1 MYKNGLK
8 SICIILFLV
17 IACTNWAKPANR
29 LKIQANSP
37 DEYNVQWDTPG
48 PGSAESMPLGNGDIG
63 LNVWT
68 EKNGDL
74 LFYISKTDAWGGE
87 LSAQKDPWMQQ
98 GGVLMKLG
106 AIRIS
111 SDQDPLAKSSSF
123 KQILKL
129 GTGEILVQE
138 GTGIHA
144 VNYRVWVDSN
154 HPVIHVETVTA
165 SAATINVKLENWRAG
180 LTDTILNSP
189 KNSIPWYHHNSPTAD
204 PHLANLTFGAM
215 IKGQG
220 FVNADNKTL
229 RSAKAAISQVI
240 SIYPLTSASVNGAA
254 WLSKLT
260 PQVAKIERLKL

>member
-106 AIRIS
+106 AIRVS
-111 SDQDPLAKSSSF
+111 TDRAPLANGSTF

-129 GTGEILVQE
+129 STGEILVQE
-138 GTGIHA
+138 GSGSHT
-144 VNYRVWVDSN
+144 VNFRVWVDAN
-154 HPVIHVETVTA
+154 NPVIRVETTTT
-165 SAATINVKLENWRAG
+165 SQATVSVKLENWRAG
-180 LTDTILNSP
+180 LTDTVLSHQNAIT
-189 KNSIPWYHHNSPTAD
+189 WYHHNSPTTD

-215 IKGQG
+215 LKGKG
-220 FVNADNKTL
+220 FVSAGNATL
-229 RSAKAAISQVI
+229 KS
-240 SIYPLTSASVNGAA
+240 
-254 WLSKLT
+254 
-260 PQVAKIERLKL
+260 